1 MTPRSF
7 TPRDITHEDRQNFS
21 LVLGGPLF
29 QLLCRTHL
37 SDDALMLVKRRILV
51 ISLLAWLP
59 LLVLSALEGN
69 ALGGGLALP
78 FLLDVE
84 AHIRFL
90 VAIPLMILAELVVH
104 RRIRPVVREFR
115 VRDLIPAEA
124 LNRFDAAIESSLRLR
139 NSVVAE
145 LLLIAFVY
153 GLGVLVVWQQ
163 YMSLDT
169 ATWYSTS
176 SSAGSKLSTA
186 GMWYGYVS
194 VPIFQFLLIRWLFRI
209 FIWARFLWLVSRMQ
223 LRLVPTHPD
232 RVGGM
237 GFLADSISAFSVL
250 ALALSSV
257 LAGQLA
263 NRILY
268 VGATLPEFAL
278 EIAVAFAF
286 QLLIFLG
293 PLLFFSGQLFDA
305 QRVGLLEYGNLA
317 QRYVREFDTKWLRG
331 GASKEEPLI
340 GSADIQ
346 SLADLGNSLE
356 VVQEMRMAPV
366 TTDAMIPLALAI
378 LIPMAPLLL
387 TMMPLEVLAEKLIG
401 LLF

>member
-1 MTPRSF
+1 MTTRTAAPRN
-7 TPRDITHEDRQNFS
+7 IAQEDRQNFS

-69 ALGGGLALP
+69 ALGGTLALP

-90 VAIPLMILAELVVH
+90 VAIPLMIVAELAVH
-104 RRIRPVVREFR
+104 RRIRPIVQEFR
-115 VRDLIPAEA
+115 ERELIPPEDRD
-124 LNRFDAAIESSLRLR
+124 RFDAMMESSLRLR
-139 NSVVAE
+139 NSVAAE
-145 LLLIAFVY
+145 VLLIAFVY

-163 YMSLDT
+163 YISLDA
-169 ATWYSTS
+169 ATWYSTRS
-176 SSAGSKLSTA
+176 SSDSTLSIA

-209 FIWARFLWLVSRMQ
+209 FIWARFLWQVSRIP

-232 RVGGM
+232 RVGGI

-268 VGATLPEFAL
+268 VGSTLPDFAL

-286 QLLIFLG
+286 LLFIVLG
-293 PLLFFSGQLFDA
+293 PLMFFSGQIAEA
-305 QRVGLLEYGNLA
+305 QRAGLREYGRLA
-317 QRYVREFDTKWLRG
+317 KRYVREFDTKWLRG
-331 GASKEEPLI
+331 GASKDEAFI
-340 GSADIQ
+340 GSADIGA
-346 SLADLGNSLE
+346 LADLGSSFE
-356 VVQEMRMAPV
+356 VVQTMRLAPI
-366 TTDAMIPLALAI
+366 TTDAIIQLAVAI
-378 LIPMAPLLL
+378 LIPIVPLVL
-387 TMMPLEVLAEKLIG
+387 TMMPLEVLAEKLIS

>member
-1 MTPRSF
+1 MKTRAAAPSN
-7 TPRDITHEDRQNFS
+7 ITAEDRQNFS

-29 QLLCRTHL
+29 QLLCRTRL
-37 SDDALMLVKRRILV
+37 SDDALMLVKRRVLV

-69 ALGGGLALP
+69 ALGGNLALP

-90 VAIPLMILAELVVH
+90 VAIPLMIIAELLVH
-104 RRIRPVVREFR
+104 RRIRPIVREFR
-115 VRDLIPAEA
+115 ERDLIPPEA
-124 LNRFDAAIESSLRLR
+124 RDQFDATIESSLRLR

-163 YMSLDT
+163 YVSLNA
-169 ATWYSTS
+169 ATWYSTPS
-176 SSAGSKLSTA
+176 SSGSNLSIA

-209 FIWARFLWLVSRMQ
+209 FIWARFLWKISRIQ
-223 LRLVPTHPD
+223 LRLSPTHPD
-232 RVGGM
+232 RVGGI

-268 VGATLPEFAL
+268 VGATLPDFVL
-278 EIAVAFAF
+278 EIAVVFTF
-286 QLLIFLG
+286 LIFIVLG
-293 PLLFFSGQLFDA
+293 PLMFFSGQLVET
-305 QRVGLLEYGNLA
+305 QRVGLLEYGRLA
-317 QRYVREFDTKWLRG
+317 ERYVREFDNKWLRG
-331 GASKEEPLI
+331 GASKEEPFI

-346 SLADLGNSLE
+346 SLADLSNSFE
-356 VVQEMRMAPV
+356 VVQTMRLVPI
-366 TTDAMIPLALAI
+366 TTDAIIQLAVAI
-378 LIPMAPLLL
+378 LIPIAPLVL
-387 TMMPLEVLAEKLIG
+387 TMMPLEVLAEKLISI
-401 LLF
+401 LF

>member
-1 MTPRSF
+1 MTPQTSA
-7 TPRDITHEDRQNFS
+7 PNGIAQMEQQNFS

-29 QLLCRTHL
+29 QLLCRTRL

-59 LLVLSALEGN
+59 LLVLSVLEGN
-69 ALGGGLALP
+69 ALGGKLALP
-78 FLLDVE
+78 FLLDLE

-90 VAIPLMILAELVVH
+90 VAIPLMIAAELVVH
-104 RRIRPVVREFR
+104 QRIRPIVREFQE
-115 VRDLIPAEA
+115 RDLIPLEA
-124 LNRFDAAIESSLRLR
+124 RDRFEASMASALRLR

-163 YMSLDT
+163 YISLDA
-169 ATWYSTS
+169 ATWYSMPS
-176 SSAGSKLSTA
+176 PGGANLSIA

-209 FIWARFLWLVSRMQ
+209 FIWARFLWQVSRIE

-232 RVGGM
+232 RVGGI

-268 VGATLPEFAL
+268 VGATLQEFTL
-278 EIAVAFAF
+278 EIAVASSFL
-286 QLLIFLG
+286 LLIVLG
-293 PLLFFSGQLFDA
+293 PLMFFSGQIAKA
-305 QRVGLLEYGNLA
+305 QRVGLREYGRLA
-317 QRYVREFDTKWLRG
+317 KRYVREFDTKWLRG
-331 GASKEEPLI
+331 GASKEEPFV

-346 SLADLGNSLE
+346 SLADLGNSYE
-356 VVQEMRMAPV
+356 VVQSMRLAPI
-366 TTDAMIPLALAI
+366 TTDALIQLVVAI
-378 LIPMAPLLL
+378 LIPIVPLLL
-387 TMMPLEVLAEKLIG
+387 TMMPLEVLAEKLLS